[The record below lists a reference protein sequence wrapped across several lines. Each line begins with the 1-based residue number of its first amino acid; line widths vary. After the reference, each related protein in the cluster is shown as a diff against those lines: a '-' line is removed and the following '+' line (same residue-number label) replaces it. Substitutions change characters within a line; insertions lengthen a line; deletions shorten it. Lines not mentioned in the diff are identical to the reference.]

1 MELQMY
7 VYFSE
12 YQIYSG
18 KTYKKARDLSTPRRD
33 STLNS

>member
-12 YQIYSG
+12 YQIYSD
-18 KTYKKARDLSTPRRD
+18 KTYKKNAGLKDPALR
-33 STLNS
+33 